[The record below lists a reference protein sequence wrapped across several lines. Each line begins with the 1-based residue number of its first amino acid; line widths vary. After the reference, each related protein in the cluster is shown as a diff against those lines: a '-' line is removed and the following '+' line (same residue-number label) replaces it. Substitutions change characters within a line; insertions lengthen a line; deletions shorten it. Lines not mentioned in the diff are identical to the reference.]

1 MLTLTLP
8 LSLSPNTPPLRIPVA
23 QNDSQSRTL
32 IFRLTAPSGA
42 PNLPDGAIVTM
53 DGTKPDGKS
62 FSHTG
67 TLANDR
73 ATVTLTRQMC
83 AVAGEVPCQLTITHG
98 DEILGSARFFLMVQ
112 EAAIPTDP
120 DLSASELT
128 AFQEL
133 RNQAPGWVSAASES
147 AAAAANSASAAAS
160 VVETHDQNLSAH
172 ATLLAGKANICPAAA
187 PGNLAGLGTH
197 GQLMD
202 LGFRVNVGTWTPVV
216 SGAKSYSSQ
225 IGTYCHIGN
234 LAILQFSVYGSFG
247 GDVTKKISITGCPI
261 TPESVSGGGGTLSGY
276 TAAANVVFSGWS
288 LSSAGVISPVGQET
302 GTSASHK
309 YSSDQIFEKASGDFS
324 ASGTIAVRMA

>member
-67 TLANDR
+67 TLQNDR

-160 VVETHDQNLSAH
+160 VVKTHDQNLSAH
-172 ATLLAGKANICPAAA
+172 ATLLAGKANICPAAT
-187 PGNLAGLGTH
+187 PGNLAGLGTS

-225 IGTYCHIGN
+225 IGTYCHIGK

-247 GDVTKKISITGCPI
+247 GDVTEKISITGCPI
-261 TPESVSGGGGTLSGY
+261 TPESVSGGGGALSGY

-288 LSSAGVISPVGQET
+288 LSRAGVISPVGQET

-309 YSSDQIFEKASGDFS
+309 YSSDQIFEKESGDFS

>member
-247 GDVTKKISITGCPI
+247 GDVTEKISITGCPI

>member
-187 PGNLAGLGTH
+187 PGNLAGLGTS

-247 GDVTKKISITGCPI
+247 GDVTEKISITGCPI
-261 TPESVSGGGGTLSGY
+261 TPESVSGGGGALSGY

-288 LSSAGVISPVGQET
+288 LSRAGVISPVGQET

>member
-67 TLANDR
+67 TLQNDR

-187 PGNLAGLGTH
+187 PGNLAGLGTS

-288 LSSAGVISPVGQET
+288 LSRAGVISPVGQET

-309 YSSDQIFEKASGDFS
+309 YSSDQSFEKASGDFS

>member
-83 AVAGEVPCQLTITHG
+83 AVAGEVACQLTITHG

-261 TPESVSGGGGTLSGY
+261 TPESVSGGGGALSGY

-288 LSSAGVISPVGQET
+288 LSRAGVISPVGQET